1 MEFQISVK
9 SKSTNLTK
17 LNMFNMKKLE
27 RKTLRNVK
35 GGAILPGG
43 PEACGDWCFGIW
55 RPCEAEHLACPD
67 GGNDIYPIGYPVK

>member
-1 MEFQISVK
+1 
-9 SKSTNLTK
+9 
-17 LNMFNMKKLE
+17 MKKLE

-35 GGAILPGG
+35 GGVVLPGG

-67 GGNDIYPIGYPVK
+67 GGSDPVFGG